1 MITFSADS
9 NSNNV
14 CFFILSITKII
25 VIAIITIAQ
34 MSVLVRIGFPPRLLN
49 SGGDGDIM
57 TVTFKIKLVMIMMVL
72 LPIMIVMVLLLIMI
86 MVVMILIMILL
97 RMETT

>member
-1 MITFSADS
+1 M
-9 NSNNV
+9 
-14 CFFILSITKII
+14 I

-34 MSVLVRIGFPPRLLN
+34 MSVLVRIGFIPRLLN
-49 SGGDGDIM
+49 SGADGDNM

-72 LPIMIVMVLLLIMI
+72 LLIMIMMVLLLIMI
-86 MVVMILIMILL
+86 MMVMILIMILL